1 MTIATNSEDEAFI
14 FRKRKNNT
22 KNMVKLTD
30 AWLTKED
37 KNNVKI
43 KLRASKKDS
52 DFARCFLCCCDLKN
66 STQGFQTFTQ
76 HSARPKHKQILD
88 ITFGNNKTQRAFHQ
102 SLQGAS
108 ICCRNSAVF

>member
-37 KNNVKI
+37 KNNV
-43 KLRASKKDS
+43 
-52 DFARCFLCCCDLKN
+52 N
-66 STQGFQTFTQ
+66 
-76 HSARPKHKQILD
+76 
-88 ITFGNNKTQRAFHQ
+88 
-102 SLQGAS
+102 
-108 ICCRNSAVF
+108 